1 MDENTITTV
10 TTAENTAEET
20 TPAPETADRDD
31 WSDVDSAV
39 TQETREDGDETGA
52 EPAEPEAD
60 QPTETEPAQEETG
73 EEAQETGQE
82 EADQPTFEL
91 KHLGETK
98 TVNRDEVITL
108 AQKGLNYDHIRS
120 ERDAARQEVE
130 RLTELENFLK
140 ELAGPGRSV
149 DDLIDS
155 TRASVMAEREGIDQ
169 NIALQRV
176 KLDRDRAAFEAEKRK
191 GDAAAQAQ
199 KDAEKKQQDSFL
211 RFAKE
216 YPDLDPKEIPQEVWM
231 DFHNGKGDL
240 LDLYTRH
247 ENKTLRQQLKTMQ
260 EKQETEAKNQKNKA
274 RSTGSQQSD
283 GGSQKKDLID
293 LYWDDGT

>member
-1 MDENTITTV
+1 MDENTITT
-10 TTAENTAEET
+10 AENAAEET
-20 TPAPETADRDD
+20 TTATEAADRDD
-31 WSDVDSAV
+31 WSDVDSDV
-39 TQETREDGDETGA
+39 IQEGREDEA
-52 EPAEPEAD
+52 EPEEPEAD
-60 QPTETEPAQEETG
+60 QPKEEEEPAQEETG
-73 EEAQETGQE
+73 EEPQEEGQE

-130 RLTELENFLK
+130 RLTELETFLK
-140 ELAGPGRSV
+140 ELAGPGRSI